1 MTYLSNISHEYVK
14 YIERNKSKSINIS
27 IDAIRKI
34 LLNEIPEQSKLS
46 LDNLVSLNN
55 SQIIHKLIPFGT
67 ITGRTTTRGPSIT
80 GIKKCFWSE
89 ILSPPDGYIY
99 ALYDYCQQEPAIA
112 AIFSGADGLFKQ
124 YQKNDL
130 YEFIG
135 YELKHHELSRSDLK
149 RLILPYLYG
158 QRSDSYSMENDINID
173 LATQLYSDLD
183 NIFAD
188 VNNWLNQRC
197 QQAFHDGVVKSLDW
211 QMSVPQTINPLTI
224 RNWPIQA
231 AGADI
236 MRRACIYLSQD
247 GFDLRLTN
255 HDSFLMKIKKD
266 AFERENL
273 KIIDVLKKSSAIVL
287 GGNHLNVKLEAV
299 FGD

>member
-1 MTYLSNISHEYVK
+1 MTNLNNISLEYIRH
-14 YIERNKSKSINIS
+14 IEHNRLKSIHIS
-27 IDAIRKI
+27 IDAIKKI
-34 LLNEIPEQSKLS
+34 LQKDIPEQAKL
-46 LDNLVSLNN
+46 NLANLASLNK
-55 SQIIHKLIPFGT
+55 SELIHKLIPFGT

-89 ILSPPDGYIY
+89 ILSPPDGDIY

-112 AIFSGADGLFKQ
+112 AIFSGADRLFKQ

-158 QRSDSYSMENDINID
+158 QRADSYSKQNSINID
-173 LATQLYSDLD
+173 LAAQLYRTLD
-183 NIFAD
+183 SIFAD
-188 VNNWLNQRC
+188 VNNWLNQCC
-197 QQAFHDGVVKSLDW
+197 QQAFRDGIIKSLDW
-211 QMSVPQTINPLTI
+211 QMKVPQTINPLTV

-247 GFDLRLTN
+247 GFDIRLTN
-255 HDSFLMKIKKD
+255 HDSFLIKIRKTD
-266 AFERENL
+266 FERENL

-287 GGNHLNVKLEAV
+287 GGNCLNVKLDSV
-299 FGD
+299 FGY